1 MNAVAEDI
9 GYKYPEIYAELFEM
23 SRDDHEASIRHLW
36 NGKLWKLFDFC
47 EVLISFAFSELQQQC
62 EENFELCQILEA
74 QLPPD
79 TNENIGGEN
88 AEDSVMYEDEQVYDE
103 MDQDLE

>member
-1 MNAVAEDI
+1 
-9 GYKYPEIYAELFEM
+9 
-23 SRDDHEASIRHLW
+23 
-36 NGKLWKLFDFC
+36 
-47 EVLISFAFSELQQQC
+47 LQQQC